1 MEAGVPAGS
10 PDHRSHRRDHRT
22 SHQVLDHLRQ
32 YFHHRDVTDPSQGH
46 GGGGQDEISSQD
58 GLKETENDPAASS
71 QGNRKCTA
79 GSSSCTFFSPQIS
92 LMVVFPLRL
101 SDPSMTSSCTRL
113 AVWIISEIMAM
124 ARCPG
129 SKSLQ
134 RSEATGGVIVKMKE
148 FVSCLPND

>member
-1 MEAGVPAGS
+1 MEAEVPAGS
-10 PDHRSHRRDHRT
+10 PNHRSLWWDYRT

-32 YFHHRDVTDPSQGH
+32 HFDHRDVTDPSQGH

-58 GLKETENDPAASS
+58 GLKETENDPASS
-71 QGNRKCTA
+71 SSLGNRKCSA
-79 GSSSCTFFSPQIS
+79 GSSSRTFFSPHIS

-134 RSEATGGVIVKMKE
+134 RSEATCVVIVKM
-148 FVSCLPND
+148 